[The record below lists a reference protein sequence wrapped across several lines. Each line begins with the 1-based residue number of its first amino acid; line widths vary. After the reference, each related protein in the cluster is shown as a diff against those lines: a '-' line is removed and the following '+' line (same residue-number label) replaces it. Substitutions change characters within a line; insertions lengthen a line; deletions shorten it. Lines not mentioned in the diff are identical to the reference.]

1 MAQAGDAQTSV
12 LLVDD
17 HPVIMEAL
25 ATAFT
30 AIRLFERIE
39 KVRSLSAAFELLAR
53 DSAFALVIVDL
64 HMSDS
69 EGLDAVT
76 RLREGYPDVPV
87 MVFSGETAAEA
98 ISQAFDLGV
107 RGYVTKDVPLEV
119 VVGAVRM
126 ILAGSAYVPPHLVG
140 PLLGHEAVAQ
150 QAPSAQLQITPRQQQ
165 VLALLLQ
172 GMPNK
177 VIGNRLGMA
186 EGTVKT
192 HLNTIFRVLGARNRA
207 QVILRAR
214 AFGLC

>member
-1 MAQAGDAQTSV
+1 MAQAASAQAGV

-39 KVRSLSAAFELLAR
+39 KVRSLSAAFELLDR
-53 DSAFALVIVDL
+53 DSAFALLIVDL

-69 EGLDAVT
+69 DGLNAVI
-76 RLREGYPDVPV
+76 RLRESYPDVPV

-119 VVGAVRM
+119 VIGAVRM
-126 ILAGSAYVPPHLVG
+126 ILAGSAYVPPHLVSH
-140 PLLGHEAVAQ
+140 LLGHEAVAQ

>member
-1 MAQAGDAQTSV
+1 MTQATGAQAGV

-25 ATAFT
+25 ATAFA

-39 KVRSLSAAFELLAR
+39 KVRSLGGAFELLDR

-69 EGLDAVT
+69 DGLNAVI
-76 RLREGYPDVPV
+76 RLRENYPDVPV

-119 VVGAVRM
+119 VIGAVRM

-140 PLLGHEAVAQ
+140 HFLGHEAVVP
-150 QAPSAQLQITPRQQQ
+150 QAPPTQLQITPRQQQ